1 MQDKTQ
7 VLVLIS
13 IYFCKHLESNTC
25 LAETSISAQQLF
37 STALAVDVFVLLIFN
52 KDCDVVDCIPPKKP
66 CQGPSSWCLRM
77 WLCLEIA
84 SLQIQLVELRSY

>member
-52 KDCDVVDCIPPKKP
+52 KDCDVVDCIPPKSHVKVP
-66 CQGPSSWCLRM
+66 VLGVSECGFAWK
-77 WLCLEIA
+77 
-84 SLQIQLVELRSY
+84 